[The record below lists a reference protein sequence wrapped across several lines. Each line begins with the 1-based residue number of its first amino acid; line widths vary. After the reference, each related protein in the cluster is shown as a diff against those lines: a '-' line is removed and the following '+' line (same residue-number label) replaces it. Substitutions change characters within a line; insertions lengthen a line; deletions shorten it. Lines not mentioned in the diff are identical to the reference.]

1 MKTMNKALS
10 LLILTPI
17 LNPTNSFLNNAKI
30 TTTTIT
36 TTTNTKL
43 FSSLEKKT
51 WQQNLDNFLDPFVS
65 PDKKQILLS
74 DLISQ
79 NEEIRSSLQSALEER
94 TIDPLLTPKAK
105 QLQDGTRT
113 VSNQIR
119 NDILPQIAKSVSDP
133 STRKKISPDRII
145 TTTQSQLQKS
155 FEQLSKDLQDPTSI
169 PERIASVNKELLQEI
184 PNIFRSTPEGLKEPP
199 YQLVKKTDEY
209 ELRDYETYVA
219 ASTSMLEDAESY
231 SFDDAFNSG
240 NGFNTL
246 ASYLFGGNKDEKA
259 LSMTTPVSI
268 TNSGEMR
275 FYLFNDDSTSDSVE
289 DFPSPNED
297 DAKVSIKKIAFSR
310 LAVSRFTGFVTDGEV
325 KRQKEALMDALKK
338 DGIEIDDS
346 AAAASDHIILQY
358 NPPYTLPVLRRNEIA
373 IPVKIEEEEDDFLYD
388 ESVSDDDD
396 VSPSDG

>member
-1 MKTMNKALS
+1 MNKALS
-10 LLILTPI
+10 LLILSPI
-17 LNPTNSFLNNAKI
+17 INPSYSFLNNPKI
-30 TTTTIT
+30 KTS
-36 TTTNTKL
+36 TKL
-43 FSSLEKKT
+43 LSSIEKNT

-65 PDKKQILLS
+65 PDKKQVLLS

-79 NEEIRSSLQSALEER
+79 NEEIRTSLQSAIQER

-113 VSNQIR
+113 VSNQIK
-119 NDILPQIAKSVSDP
+119 NDILPNIAKSVSDP
-133 STRKKISPDRII
+133 STLNKISPDRVIS
-145 TTTQSQLQKS
+145 TTQNQLQKS
-155 FEQLSKDLQDPTSI
+155 FEQLSKDLQDPAGI
-169 PERIASVNKELLQEI
+169 PERIANVNKELLQEI

-199 YQLVKKTDEY
+199 YSLVKKTEDY

-219 ASTSMLEDAESY
+219 ASTSMMEDEEY

-275 FYLFNDDSTSDSVE
+275 FYLFNDDSTSDSIE
-289 DFPSPNED
+289 DFPTPMEE
-297 DAKVSIKKIAFSR
+297 KVDIKQIASSR
-310 LAVSRFTGFVTDGEV
+310 LAVARFTGFVTDGEV
-325 KRQKEALMDALKK
+325 ERQKEALMDALKR
-338 DGIEIDDS
+338 DGVEIDSEDVP
-346 AAAASDHIILQY
+346 HIILQY

-373 IPVKIEEEEDDFLYD
+373 IPVKIVEEEEFLYV
-388 ESVSDDDD
+388 ESDDDDD